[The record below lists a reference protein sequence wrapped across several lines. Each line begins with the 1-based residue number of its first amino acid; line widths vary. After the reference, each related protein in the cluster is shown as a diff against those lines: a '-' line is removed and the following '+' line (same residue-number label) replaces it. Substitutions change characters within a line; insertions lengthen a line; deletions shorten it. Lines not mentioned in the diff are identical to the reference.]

1 MHCASKVEMKLVVSI
16 TEFRRR
22 ISFYLAKVKHGET
35 VILTERCSPVAKLI
49 KLTDREVKQAGV
61 DR

>member
-1 MHCASKVEMKLVVSI
+1 MKLVVSI